1 MKGAN
6 DVRSTKAWNTLYSA
20 ISVVAVLCLIFP
32 YYAIFTPAFAL
43 SLPLALLL
51 LTVLYLVGYAAGKL
65 MNYKKNSEYD
75 FSYSGDSTEKPSLKN
90 CALPGILV
98 IGIAIA
104 LMFPVNRYIHTLPN
118 FERYSFLPVEAFLLM
133 ILPLLCGVITSVRP
147 FYQIVGFRTIITH
160 FCIFL
165 ICSILLF
172 QTGEGSRILIGCF
185 LVWIL
190 CAAILF
196 NQTYIVKSVTQA
208 RIGEVKSRSRLY
220 NLGMLLA
227 LLLVAVVATGIAAVV
242 FNGLYFLGRTI
253 LMVGLFSFFN
263 REAAEHDQVVDETI
277 SEGELFGGGLFEDV
291 NMNESTVWLFLLI
304 LLFVLFIA
312 IFGRRLQLGK
322 KLRTFFSNLLNALL
336 SFFALAGDIFKGA
349 WWNEGDD
356 GKLPEDYKDI
366 EGKQDRSAIY
376 DRETVHDKRSYRAFM
391 RQLSAKKSDSEKL
404 TFAYAN
410 LVGCFREMP
419 IGLQMSDTPREILE
433 KVNSKLAV
441 SDAEIMTDAYE
452 TIRYGEREG
461 KNQGEMLRKIC
472 EMIRKYSGE

>member
-1 MKGAN
+1 M
-6 DVRSTKAWNTLYSA
+6 RSTKTWNTLYSA
-20 ISVVAVLCLIFP
+20 ISVVAILCLMFP
-32 YYAIFTPAFAL
+32 FYAIFTPMFAL
-43 SLPLALLL
+43 SLPLAALL
-51 LTVLYLVGYAAGKL
+51 LTGLYLIGYTSGKL
-65 MNYKKNSEYD
+65 MNHKKNGEYD
-75 FSYSGDSTEKPSLKN
+75 FSYSGDNTEKPSLNN

-104 LMFPVNRYIHTLPN
+104 LMFPVNRYISSLPN
-118 FERYSFLPVEAFLLM
+118 YERYSFLPVEAFLL
-133 ILPLLCGVITSVRP
+133 IIIPLLCGVITSVRP
-147 FYQIVGFRTIITH
+147 FYQIVGFRTLITQV
-160 FCIFL
+160 CIFL

-172 QTGEGSRILIGCF
+172 ETGVGSGIMIVCF
-185 LVWIL
+185 LIWIL

-227 LLLVAVVATGIAAVV
+227 LLLVAVVVTGIAAVV
-242 FNGLYFLGRTI
+242 FNGLYFLCRTI
-253 LMVGLFSFFN
+253 LLVGLYSFFN
-263 REAAEHDQVVDETI
+263 REAAEHDRVVDETI
-277 SEGELFGGGLFEDV
+277 SEGELFGGGLFEDTS
-291 NMNESTVWLFLLI
+291 MNESSVWLFLLI
-304 LLFVLFIA
+304 FLLLLFIL

-322 KLRTFFSNLLNALL
+322 KLRAFFSNLLNALL

-349 WWNEGDD
+349 WWNEDDD
-356 GKLPEDYKDI
+356 GKLPEDYKDV

-376 DRETVHDKRSYRAFM
+376 DRVVVHDKRSYRAFM

-404 TFAYAN
+404 TFAYTN
-410 LVGCFREMP
+410 LVGCFREMQ

-452 TIRYGEREG
+452 TIRYGEHEG
-461 KNQGEMLRKIC
+461 QNQGVLLQKIC